1 MTVRVRFAPSPT
13 GDIHVGNIRTALFN
27 WAYARHEGGTFVFRV
42 EDTDVER
49 STEASYLGVV
59 DALNWL
65 GLTWDE
71 GPDVGG
77 PYAPYKQSERGAI
90 YADVAAKLAASPH
103 AYLCYCT
110 TEEVE
115 ARNKLSGRQPGYDN
129 HCRSLTPAQ
138 VDAFVALGRKP
149 ALRLRMPDRAITFD
163 DLIRG
168 PVTFEP
174 EFVPDYVLV
183 RADGNPLYTL
193 VNPVDDAL
201 MRITHVLR
209 GEDLLSS
216 TPRQIALYEALGSIG
231 VTDGQMPLF
240 GHLPFVMGEGN
251 KKLSKRDPESSL
263 MLYRERGF
271 LPEALLNY
279 LALVGWS
286 MGEDREL
293 FSLQE
298 MVDAFSLERVSRN
311 PARFDLK
318 KCEAINGVKIRE
330 LAPDEAAIRILPF
343 LQNVG
348 MVANPPTS
356 DQLRLLAGGAP
367 LVQERITV
375 LSEAV
380 GMLGFLFVDD
390 ELFEPD
396 AEAAAKN
403 LNADA
408 APALVAAVGS
418 LEPLEHWHADD
429 IKDAL
434 EASLIGELG
443 LKPRNAYAPLRV
455 AITGRTVSPPL
466 FESMELLGRE
476 RSMARLRRAAASVRE
491 EQ

>member
-27 WAYARHEGGTFVFRV
+27 WAFARHEGGTFVFRV

-71 GPDVGG
+71 GPDIGG
-77 PYAPYKQSERGAI
+77 PYAPYKQSQRGEI
-90 YADVAAKLAASPH
+90 YRDVAAKLAASLH

-110 TEEVE
+110 TDEVE
-115 ARNKLSGRQPGYDN
+115 ARNKGTGRQPGYDN
-129 HCRSLTPAQ
+129 HCRSLTTAQ
-138 VDAFVALGRKP
+138 VDAFVALGRTP

-183 RADGNPLYTL
+183 RGDGNPLYTL

-293 FSLQE
+293 FSLHE
-298 MVDAFSLERVSRN
+298 MVDAFTLDRVSRN

-330 LAPDEAAIRILPF
+330 LSAVELAVRITPF
-343 LQNVG
+343 LQKVG
-348 MVANPPTS
+348 LVADPPTS
-356 DQLRLLAGGAP
+356 DQVWLLAGAAP
-367 LVQERITV
+367 LAQERITV

-380 GMLGFLFVDD
+380 GMLGFLFVAD
-390 ELFEPD
+390 EAFEPD
-396 AEAAAKN
+396 VEAAAKN
-403 LNADA
+403 LNAEA
-408 APALVAAVGS
+408 APVLAAAVDA
-418 LEPLEHWHADD
+418 LEPVQRWEADA

-434 EASLIGELG
+434 DIALVAGLG
-443 LKPRNAYAPLRV
+443 LKPRLAFAPLRV
-455 AITGRTVSPPL
+455 AVTGRTVSPPL

-476 RSMARLRRAAASVRE
+476 RSLARLRTAAAGLA
-491 EQ
+491 

>member
-103 AYLCYCT
+103 AYSCYCT

-129 HCRSLTPAQ
+129 HCRSLTSAQ
-138 VDAFVALGRKP
+138 AEAFIALGRKP

-216 TPRQIALYEALGSIG
+216 TPRQIALYEALGSID

-348 MVANPPTS
+348 MIANPPSS

-380 GMLGFLFVDD
+380 GMLGFLFVADD
-390 ELFEPD
+390 VFEPD

-403 LNADA
+403 LNAAA
-408 APALVAAVGS
+408 APTLVAAVAS
-418 LEPLEHWHADD
+418 LEPLEQWHADN

-434 EASLIGELG
+434 EAVLIGELG

-476 RSMARLRRAAASVRE
+476 RSMARLRRAAASAE
-491 EQ
+491 KG

>member
-49 STEASYLGVV
+49 STEASYRGVV

-103 AYLCYCT
+103 AYNCYCT

-129 HCRSLTPAQ
+129 HCRSLTQAQ
-138 VDAFVALGRKP
+138 VAAFLALGRKP

-348 MVANPPTS
+348 MIANPPTS

-390 ELFEPD
+390 GAFEPD
-396 AEAAAKN
+396 AEASAKN
-403 LNADA
+403 LNTAA
-408 APALVAAVGS
+408 APAIVAAVAS

-429 IKDAL
+429 IKGAL
-434 EASLIGELG
+434 EAALIGELG

-491 EQ
+491 DQ

>member
-27 WAYARHEGGTFVFRV
+27 WAFARHEGGTFVFRV
-42 EDTDVER
+42 EDTDIER

-77 PYAPYKQSERGAI
+77 PYAPYKQSQRGTI
-90 YADVAAKLAASPH
+90 YADIAAKLAVSRY
-103 AYLCYCT
+103 AYWCYCT

-115 ARNKLSGRQPGYDN
+115 ARNKVTGRQPGYDN
-129 HCRSLTPAQ
+129 HCRSLTPGQ
-138 VDAFVALGRKP
+138 VDAFVALGRTP
-149 ALRLRMPDRAITFD
+149 ALRLRMPDRAITFN

-183 RADGNPLYTL
+183 RGDGNPLYTL

-231 VTDGQMPLF
+231 VTEGQMPLF

-298 MVDAFSLERVSRN
+298 MVDAFTLDRVSRN

-330 LAPDEAAIRILPF
+330 LSAVELAVRITPF
-343 LQNVG
+343 LQQVG
-348 MVANPPTS
+348 LIADPPTS
-356 DQLRLLAGGAP
+356 DQVWSLAGGAP

-380 GMLGFLFVDD
+380 GMLGFLFVSDD
-390 ELFEPD
+390 AFEPEV
-396 AEAAAKN
+396 EAAAKN
-403 LNADA
+403 LNAAA
-408 APALVAAVGS
+408 APVLAAALEA
-418 LEPLEHWHADD
+418 LEPVVRWEAEP

-434 EASLIGELG
+434 ETALIAGLG
-443 LKPRNAYAPLRV
+443 LKPRLAFAPLRV
-455 AITGRTVSPPL
+455 AVTGRTVSPPL

-476 RSMARLRRAAASVRE
+476 RSLARLRTAAEGAR
-491 EQ
+491 

>member
-77 PYAPYKQSERGAI
+77 PYAPYKQSERRHI

-129 HCRSLTPAQ
+129 HCRSLTDAQ
-138 VDAFVALGRKP
+138 VDAFLALGRKP

-298 MVDAFSLERVSRN
+298 MVDAFTLERVSRN

-348 MVANPPTS
+348 MIASPPTS

-390 ELFEPD
+390 DSFEPD
-396 AEAAAKN
+396 AEASAKN
-403 LNADA
+403 VNAAA
-408 APALVAAVGS
+408 APALVAAVAS

-434 EASLIGELG
+434 ETALIGELG

-476 RSMARLRRAAASVRE
+476 RSMARLRRAAASVG
-491 EQ
+491 

>member
-1 MTVRVRFAPSPT
+1 MPT
-13 GDIHVGNIRTALFN
+13 SRRNWRRRRT
-27 WAYARHEGGTFVFRV
+27 HT
-42 EDTDVER
+42 
-49 STEASYLGVV
+49 
-59 DALNWL
+59 
-65 GLTWDE
+65 
-71 GPDVGG
+71 
-77 PYAPYKQSERGAI
+77 
-90 YADVAAKLAASPH
+90 
-103 AYLCYCT
+103 LCYCT

-330 LAPDEAAIRILPF
+330 LAPDEAALRILPF

-348 MVANPPTS
+348 MIANPPTS

-380 GMLGFLFVDD
+380 GMLGFLFVADD
-390 ELFEPD
+390 VFEPD

-403 LNADA
+403 LNADCRPDARCGGGVARA
-408 APALVAAVGS
+408 ARALARGQHQGRARGVVDRRAWPQAAQ
-418 LEPLEHWHADD
+418 
-429 IKDAL
+429 
-434 EASLIGELG
+434 
-443 LKPRNAYAPLRV
+443 
-455 AITGRTVSPPL
+455 
-466 FESMELLGRE
+466 
-476 RSMARLRRAAASVRE
+476 RLRAAAGGDHRANRVAAAVRVDGVAGPRAQHGAASAGGGVGSRGAVGALPSALGE
-491 EQ
+491 AVRCPIHSTSDRGRPVRSDGVWGNWQPG

>member
-27 WAYARHEGGTFVFRV
+27 WAFARHEGGTFVFRV
-42 EDTDVER
+42 EDTDIER

-77 PYAPYKQSERGAI
+77 PYAPYKQSQRGTI
-90 YADVAAKLAASPH
+90 YADIAAKLAVSRY
-103 AYLCYCT
+103 AYWCYCT

-115 ARNKLSGRQPGYDN
+115 ARNKVTGRQPGYDN
-129 HCRSLTPAQ
+129 HCRSLTPGQ
-138 VDAFVALGRKP
+138 VDAFVALGRTP
-149 ALRLRMPDRAITFD
+149 ALRLRMPDRAITFN

-183 RADGNPLYTL
+183 RGDGNPLYTL

-231 VTDGQMPLF
+231 VTEGQMPLF

-298 MVDAFSLERVSRN
+298 MVDAFTLDRVSRN

-330 LAPDEAAIRILPF
+330 LSAVELAVRITPF
-343 LQNVG
+343 LQQVG
-348 MVANPPTS
+348 LIADPPTS
-356 DQLRLLAGGAP
+356 DQVWLLAGGAP

-380 GMLGFLFVDD
+380 GMLGFLFVSDD
-390 ELFEPD
+390 AFEPD
-396 AEAAAKN
+396 VEAAAKN
-403 LNADA
+403 LNAAA
-408 APALVAAVGS
+408 APVLAAALEA
-418 LEPLEHWHADD
+418 LEPVVRWEAEP

-434 EASLIGELG
+434 ETALIAGLG
-443 LKPRNAYAPLRV
+443 LKPRLAFAPLRV
-455 AITGRTVSPPL
+455 AVTGRTVSPPL

-476 RSMARLRRAAASVRE
+476 RSLARLRTAAEGAR
-491 EQ
+491 